1 LGWPKPPPMSTKGRS
16 RPPHGAKGV
25 AKTTPNGALACYF
38 LEALAYSRRMAQHP
52 HVNLTVVK
60 FIHEHH
66 FYEEEKKK
74 KKEKNLEDDLI
85 DEFISNAVKKGKKP
99 I

>member
-1 LGWPKPPPMSTKGRS
+1 
-16 RPPHGAKGV
+16 V
-25 AKTTPNGALACYF
+25 AKTTPNGALASCF

-52 HVNLTVVK
+52 HVNLTMVK
-60 FIHEHH
+60 FIHECH
-66 FYEEEKKK
+66 FYEEK